1 MYKKHFGFRER
12 PFQLVPN
19 PAYLFLSKSHEE
31 ALAHLNYAISQGDGF
46 VEITGEVGTGKT
58 TLCRAFIESLDATT
72 EVAYI
77 FNPML
82 TAVELLAAVHDEF
95 GFSCEASTSTKVLID
110 SLNRFLIE
118 KKAEGKRVLLIID
131 EAQNLTRDVLEQVRL
146 LSNLETNTEKLL
158 QIILVG
164 QPELGEMLDSFELR
178 QLSQRITLS
187 AHLTP
192 LSYNDTVR
200 YVDHRLHIASQG
212 AVVRFSF
219 AAFRRIYRYSRG
231 VPRLI
236 HIVCDRALLV
246 AYVLNRRQV
255 TGGMV
260 RVAIRELAGR
270 GERKRGIFRS
280 IRGPVTVVL
289 LGGLVVLAGVAF
301 HAGNFSLA
309 PRDFLGRSLLSRGA
323 SDQIGEPVTQK
334 SDMAAPGVP
343 PVSPVPVAGGESKT
357 ASDALAVFEHH
368 LSVPL
373 PYATR
378 DAAFTTALSTW
389 GITADVSSVIQVTRS
404 DPVFFRAAGEQNGFE
419 IYRLEEDLNLLFTL
433 NLPAILACS
442 EPGADSPRYLVLV
455 RREGGK
461 MTCAGAGE
469 GERITL
475 DTAEMAARWVG
486 VAYIPWKNFLL
497 CRGTIPLG
505 ATENSV
511 LALKQLLKNAGY
523 DGVGPGP
530 VYDEGARAAV
540 EMIQGKYGL
549 PVDGIVGSQ
558 TKILLYNEQ
567 GTFNIPFLT
576 KTSLSDKASSL
587 SPIPAQS
594 LSVKARLN

>member
-31 ALAHLNYAISQGDGF
+31 ALAHLNYATSQGDGF

-58 TLCRAFIESLDATT
+58 TLCRAFIESLDSAT

-95 GFSCEASTSTKVLID
+95 GIPSEAGGSTKALID
-110 SLNRFLIE
+110 SLNRFLIK

-131 EAQNLTRDVLEQVRL
+131 EAQNLSRDVLEQVRL

-192 LSYNDTVR
+192 LSYRDTVR
-200 YVDHRLHIASQG
+200 YVYHRLHIASHG
-212 AVVRFSF
+212 AKVRFSLL
-219 AAFRRIYRYSRG
+219 AFRGIYRYSRG

-246 AYVLNRRQV
+246 AYVLNREHV
-255 TGGMV
+255 TGGIV
-260 RVAIRELAGR
+260 RVAIQELAGR
-270 GERKRGIFRS
+270 GEWKRGGRKNFRVWAFAG
-280 IRGPVTVVL
+280 IL
-289 LGGLVVLAGVAF
+289 MCIAALAGGTV
-301 HAGNFSLA
+301 HWGNFSVT
-309 PRDFLGRSLLSRGA
+309 PSDFPVKKLFSRGEP
-323 SDQIGEPVTQK
+323 GEIEK
-334 SDMAAPGVP
+334 STMEKGETAEPDFSPSP
-343 PVSPVPVAGGESKT
+343 PVSVAAGELKT
-357 ASDALAVFEHH
+357 GSDAAPEPETRMPV
-368 LSVPL
+368 SL
-373 PYATR
+373 PYVGRQGAFNSALFSWG
-378 DAAFTTALSTW
+378 AAAE
-389 GITADVSSVIQVTRS
+389 VSPVIQAVRN
-404 DPVFFRAAGEQNGFE
+404 DPGFFRAAAEQNGFE
-419 IYRLEEDLNLLFTL
+419 MYRLEGNLNFLFVL
-433 NLPAILACS
+433 NLPAILSFS
-442 EPGADSPRYLVLV
+442 EPGAGSPRYLTLV

-461 MTCAGAGE
+461 MVFFGAGE
-469 GERITL
+469 GDGVTL
-475 DTAEMAARWVG
+475 DAGEVAACWAG
-486 VAYIPWKNFLL
+486 VAYIPWKNFLS

-505 ATENSV
+505 TTESSV
-511 LALKQLLKNAGY
+511 LALKELLNNIGY
-523 DGVGPGP
+523 DGIDPGP

-540 EMIQGKYGL
+540 EAIQEKYGL
-549 PVDGIVGSQ
+549 PVDGIVGSL

-567 GTFNIPFLT
+567 GTYNIPFLT
-576 KTSLSDKASSL
+576 TAPSADTPQPSTQLPTPASQL
-587 SPIPAQS
+587 
-594 LSVKARLN
+594 KARLN

>member
-31 ALAHLNYAISQGDGF
+31 ALAHLNYATSQGDGF

-58 TLCRAFIESLDATT
+58 TLCRAFIESLDSTT

-82 TAVELLAAVHDEF
+82 TAAELLAAVHDEF
-95 GFSCEASTSTKVLID
+95 GISCEASGSTKALID

-146 LSNLETNTEKLL
+146 LSNLETSTEKLL

-192 LSYNDTVR
+192 LSYSDTVR
-200 YVDHRLHIASQG
+200 YIDHRLHIASQG

-219 AAFRRIYRYSRG
+219 GAYRRIYQYSKG

-246 AYVLNRRQV
+246 AYVLNRREV

-270 GERKRGIFRS
+270 GEQKRGILKGS
-280 IRGPVTVVL
+280 WAPAAVTL
-289 LGGLVVLAGVAF
+289 LAGLMVFAGVAF
-301 HAGNFSLA
+301 HAGYFSI
-309 PRDFLGRSLLSRGA
+309 GKLLSPGA
-323 SDQIGEPVTQK
+323 SVK
-334 SDMAAPGVP
+334 NAARSTEQSGPADPGLLP
-343 PVSPVPVAGGESKT
+343 QVSSVPVPAGELKT
-357 ASDALAVFEHH
+357 ASDGTAALERQLPA
-368 LSVPL
+368 PL
-373 PYATR
+373 PYAMR
-378 DAAFTTALSTW
+378 HEAFARALSTW
-389 GITADVSSVIQVTRS
+389 GVAADIGAVILATRD
-404 DPVFFRAAGEQNGFE
+404 DPVFFRAAAEQNGFE
-419 IYRLEEDLNLLFTL
+419 MYRLEEDLTRLFTL
-433 NLPAILACS
+433 NLPAILACY
-442 EPGADSPRYLVLV
+442 EPGADSLRYLILV

-461 MTCAGAGE
+461 MTFAGAAGE
-469 GERITL
+469 GEGITL
-475 DTAEMAARWVG
+475 DTAEVAARWAG

-505 ATENSV
+505 ATENSI

-523 DGVGPGP
+523 EDIAPGP

-540 EMIQGKYGL
+540 ETVQGKYGL

-567 GTFNIPFLT
+567 GTFDIPFLT
-576 KTSLSDKASSL
+576 KTALSGQDSSL
-587 SPIPAQS
+587 PRIPTQ
-594 LSVKARLN
+594 LLLKKARIN